1 MYKAKNEKNFVHT
14 LKEMLTGWSVES
26 AILIDVFICR
36 LQDQNEFWL
45 RARWAVHASVSYWFA
60 ACVRLCSE

>member
-36 LQDQNEFWL
+36 LQDQNEF
-45 RARWAVHASVSYWFA
+45 
-60 ACVRLCSE
+60 